1 MVPKGDDPSHFSR
14 MVAGERGLLTHNMS
28 TVLVQQAE
36 VRAWDATTSKD
47 LLPSCWAQVTGS
59 VAELHNKLEPGNLPA
74 TYQAAK
80 EKLHTEEM
88 ERRRLLE
95 QQREAELA
103 VHPYLIGTGR
113 TAGEHLSAPVT
124 WLSHGCQQRTWMLGA
139 GRWSQ
144 LRLASRSKLA
154 NPCQSMPCIC
164 SPAYSGCTK
173 LMPRQHSSS

>member
-1 MVPKGDDPSHFSR
+1 MVPKGDDPSHFGR

-59 VAELHNKLEPGNLPA
+59 VAELHSKLEPGSLPA
-74 TYQAAK
+74 TYKAAK
-80 EKLHTEEM
+80 EKLHAEEM

-103 VHPYLIGTGR
+103 AHPYLTGR
-113 TAGEHLSAPVT
+113 TAG
-124 WLSHGCQQRTWMLGA
+124 
-139 GRWSQ
+139 
-144 LRLASRSKLA
+144 
-154 NPCQSMPCIC
+154 
-164 SPAYSGCTK
+164 AY
-173 LMPRQHSSS
+173 LQHHDLIWFL